1 MRWLRFWWG
10 SGIDEEVDADLD
22 GPESPVESPYTIYDQ
37 RMSEKAVITA
47 ALTGGTSTKADNPN
61 LPTSPDEIAAAA
73 KDAWEAGAAIVHL
86 HLRDPDEAPTADLEI
101 ARRTVGLVEESCGAI
116 IQLSTGVGLGV
127 SFEDRAALVEVGAK
141 MATLNVCSMSFGSGE
156 LSNPPEKVRRL
167 AARMQEIGVKPEL
180 ELYDSGHL
188 DFALQLLEEGLLTEP
203 LLLSVVIGVPG
214 GAAALPANLINT
226 VARLPEGSFWQAV
239 GIGAANLPMTAI
251 GLAIGGDART
261 GMEDTLTVGDGVP
274 AESNTQL
281 VERLVGVA
289 RSLEREPATVA
300 EVEELLGLS

>member
-1 MRWLRFWWG
+1 
-10 SGIDEEVDADLD
+10 
-22 GPESPVESPYTIYDQ
+22 
-37 RMSEKAVITA
+37 MSEKAVITA

-61 LPTSPDEIAAAA
+61 LPTTPEEIAAAA
-73 KDAWEAGAAIVHL
+73 KEAWEAGAAIVHL
-86 HLRDPDEAPTADLEI
+86 HLRDADEAPTADLEI
-101 ARRTVGLVEESCGAI
+101 ARRTVGLVEECCGAI

-141 MATLNVCSMSFGSGE
+141 MATLNLCSMSFDSGE

-167 AARMQEIGVKPEL
+167 AARMQELDVKPEL

-203 LLLSVVIGVPG
+203 LLLSVVMGVPG

-226 VARLPEGSFWQAV
+226 VARLPEGSSWQAV

-274 AESNTQL
+274 ATNTQL

-300 EVEELLGLS
+300 EVEALLELG